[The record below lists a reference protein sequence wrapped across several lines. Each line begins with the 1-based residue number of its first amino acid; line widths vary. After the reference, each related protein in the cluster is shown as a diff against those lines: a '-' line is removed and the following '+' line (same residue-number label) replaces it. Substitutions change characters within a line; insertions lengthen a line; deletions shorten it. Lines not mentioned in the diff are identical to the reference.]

1 MRYDT
6 GMDTHTP
13 KQQTAVAY
21 LRVSTQDQADS
32 GLGLEAQRAAIAAWA
47 QRAGVTVAAWMQD
60 EGVSGSTPFAERP
73 AGSMAMLMAKRGMLL
88 IVAKRDRL
96 GRDSLMV
103 QLVERDLQRKGCRL
117 ISAAGEGTEAD
128 DPTSVFLRRTLDAV
142 GELERGMIRART
154 RAAIQA
160 KAARGDRFTRYAP
173 TGFAWVGDRLQVNA
187 DEQRVFA
194 AIRAAMDCGCGMS
207 LRCIA
212 NRLAEQGIVSRA
224 GKPFT
229 AAAISRL
236 QKRVA

>member
-1 MRYDT
+1 
-6 GMDTHTP
+6 MD
-13 KQQTAVAY
+13 AAY
-21 LRVSTQDQADS
+21 
-32 GLGLEAQRAAIAAWA
+32 E
-47 QRAGVTVAAWMQD
+47 M
-60 EGVSGSTPFAERP
+60 
-73 AGSMAMLMAKRGMLL
+73 
-88 IVAKRDRL
+88 
-96 GRDSLMV
+96 
-103 QLVERDLQRKGCRL
+103 DL
-117 ISAAGEGTEAD
+117 AH
-128 DPTSVFLRRTLDAV
+128 
-142 GELERGMIRART
+142 IRART

-173 TGFAWVGDRLQVNA
+173 TGFTWAGDRLQVNA
-187 DEQRVFA
+187 EEQRVFA